1 MFKTEQHTGPVRG
14 LDFNATQSHV
24 LATGA
29 TNGEVNLLASLL
41 SIF

>member
-1 MFKTEQHTGPVRG
+1 MFKTEQHTGPVRS

-29 TNGEVNLLASLL
+29 TNGEVKLPTLLLL
-41 SIF
+41 IF